1 MAYIIVLILSITVLL
16 LGIIIEITAYRKHI
30 ERSKKTGKTVIELGI
45 LFIVVAV
52 AMLYHEQQ
60 THATVARQQAEQRQA
75 QIREAELIHLDKK
88 DGVLSG
94 GKYVVNVTV
103 SKNTTVKV
111 SEAKKLVQDITYPA
125 TDSEQTLQLTFVVAG
140 KYTIVATR
148 GEMVVKKTIVIS
160 KDKNKKLTN
169 ATTTVNDTE
178 LSSEVIV
185 DSTSDS
191 AYVYSDSTVAE
202 TTDSSYYATDSTYY
216 STTPTYTGDTTVTD
230 GTTSST
236 ADTTVT
242 SDTTTG
248 AVSGDVESTDTGS
261 ADQATSTGSGE

>member
-1 MAYIIVLILSITVLL
+1 MAYIIILILSIAVLL

-45 LFIVVAV
+45 LFIVLAA

-202 TTDSSYYATDSTYY
+202 TTDSSYYATDST
-216 STTPTYTGDTTVTD
+216 TPTYTGDTTVTD

-248 AVSGDVESTDTGS
+248 AVSGDVGSTDTGS

>member
-94 GKYVVNVTV
+94 GKYVVHVTV
-103 SKNTTVKV
+103 SKNATVKV

-125 TDSEQTLQLTFVVAG
+125 TDREQTLQLTFVVAG

-178 LSSEVIV
+178 LSTEVIV

-202 TTDSSYYATDSTYY
+202 TTDSTYY

-248 AVSGDVESTDTGS
+248 AVSGDVGSTDTGS